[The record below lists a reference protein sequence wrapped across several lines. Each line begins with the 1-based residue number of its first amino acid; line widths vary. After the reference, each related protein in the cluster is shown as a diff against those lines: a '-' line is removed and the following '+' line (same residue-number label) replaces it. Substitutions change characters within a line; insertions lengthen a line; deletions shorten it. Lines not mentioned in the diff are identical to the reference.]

1 MERKIISYK
10 DFLEIGGK
18 NDYYLWHFLQK
29 KQEDSSL
36 TIWSSFKEKEYQAHR
51 MNEILSEFDIPYYES
66 YVEDSID
73 FLHGIGFSYNDL
85 WKPVQSNIQ
94 NIDRNY
100 FFSPLIIGFNK
111 YEKVFST
118 FDSCYCVEG
127 IVELILKTNPKIILN
142 YQD

>member
-1 MERKIISYK
+1 MERRIVTYK
-10 DFLEIGGK
+10 DFSEIGSK

-29 KQEDSSL
+29 KQEDNSL

-51 MNEILSEFDIPYYES
+51 INEILSEFDIPYFES

-73 FLHGIGFSYNDL
+73 FLHGLGFPYEKL
-85 WKPVQSNIQ
+85 WEPSQ
-94 NIDRNY
+94 NKLIVVDPNY
-100 FFSPLIIGFNK
+100 YFKPLIIGFNK

-127 IVELILKTNPKIILN
+127 IVELIIKTNPNLILN
-142 YQD
+142 N

>member
-10 DFLEIGGK
+10 DFQEIGGK

-29 KQEDSSL
+29 NQENNSL
-36 TIWSSFKEKEYQAHR
+36 TIWSSFKEKENQVHR

-73 FLHGIGFSYNDL
+73 FLNGIGFPYDKL
-85 WKPVQSNIQ
+85 WAPPQNNIL
-94 NIDRNY
+94 NVDRNY
-100 FFSPLIIGFNK
+100 FFKPLLIGFNK
-111 YEKVFST
+111 YEKIFST

-127 IVELILKTNPKIILN
+127 IVELILKTNPKIILKN
-142 YQD
+142 QD